1 MNRLLGAL
9 TAAAAAL
16 VLAGCVTT
24 PAPGPQ
30 AASRPAAGPVR
41 PASTGTA
48 VVTAPPSEAERNP
61 DRLRGLDPDG
71 VARLIGM
78 PDYVRREGG
87 ATVWQ
92 YHAGACVMDLFWYK
106 STAGL
111 RLVHYEV
118 RGLRLAAVAEPS
130 SCLGDLIVNQRQ
142 EAATS

>member
-1 MNRLLGAL
+1 MIRLLGAL

-16 VLAGCVTT
+16 ALAGCVTT
-24 PAPGPQ
+24 TGPGSQ
-30 AASRPAAGPVR
+30 ASSGPVAGPVR
-41 PASTGTA
+41 TASASKA
-48 VVTAPPSEAERNP
+48 VAVSLPSEAERNP

-92 YHAGACVMDLFWYK
+92 YHAGACVMDLFWYR
-106 STAGL
+106 SAAGL

-118 RGLRLAAVAEPS
+118 RGVRLAAVAEPS
-130 SCLGDLIVNQRQ
+130 SCLGDLILSQRQ
-142 EAATS
+142 DAATS